1 MKVSLLLFILGTLL
15 ITAGYAKQMKPPC
28 SQGIEVKYVPRTVY
42 DEIMQVTAYTES
54 YQTEEEHIDGGID
67 GELSVW
73 QKKHASKKKEKDKKG
88 KDKKGKDKK
97 GKGGG

>member
-88 KDKKGKDKK
+88 KDKKGK
-97 GKGGG
+97 GGG

>member
-42 DEIMQVTAYTES
+42 DEIMQGKAYTES
-54 YQTEEEHIDGGID
+54 YQTIEEHIDGGID

-73 QKKHASKKKEKDKKG
+73 QKRHASKNKKKDKDKNK
-88 KDKKGKDKK
+88 KDKKDKK